1 MAKKKTVSV
10 NTKNPS
16 GLTITRKDNDITFK
30 WKITDANYGAGQQLQ
45 WRVNS
50 KSWNSVSIGKTT
62 TSKTVTINLNNYKPY
77 SQNSPLNSI
86 TFRVRGQRSTYT
98 KGSGD
103 NQTTYNPK
111 WSDWVDKKLTLEKPR
126 VPNATATLSDLY
138 SNVTTFSWN
147 VNTSNTDKRFF
158 QDVQYQTCLIKN
170 SGNIGSKYD
179 KSFGNGGTGGASGTV
194 PLTKTTE
201 DTTMLAQSSSTRWC
215 RFRSRGSHGYSDWKY
230 ISHTYAQPYRAVVS
244 EGKVSRQG
252 QVYVKW
258 EASAYPSHKID
269 QTIVQYAVAT
279 PDPGLECPAG
289 ASWTDGDVSKDT
301 KGTDAARFT
310 VDQMPGLDECLWV
323 RVNTT
328 HDRNDTY
335 GYPYLVDNGVG
346 YLTDPSGLSV
356 STDDATHKA
365 VVTAT
370 NNSAVTDSF
379 LAITYRT
386 ESNPED
392 DLLVGIIPNGS
403 SSVTVQCPNWDDV
416 GNFAFGVQAVVGTY
430 DDRSVGYGNYE
441 VEPLMA
447 SQNIIWAGG
456 TVPVA
461 PSNVTAQATDRSGI
475 VRVGWD
481 WNWSDA
487 DIAVISWSE
496 EPTAWEST
504 SEPSTYE
511 INNMHAAQ
519 WYISGLETGVTW
531 YIRVKL
537 VQTNGDTRTEGPWSE
552 MVALDLSSAPVVP
565 VLELSSPVMTADG
578 DVTASWAYSSTDGT
592 DQAYAEI
599 TTVEVNG
606 DGVWP
611 GVYALSEDVTVD
623 ADKDYFSESGGIYTL
638 ETPGGSEDPS
648 ALGWYEVVP
657 NIIAHTE
664 TAQHVTLNAEEL
676 GWSAGDE
683 YNLAVRVVSA
693 SGRMSDSWSDPVG
706 ITVADAITA
715 TITQTS
721 LDDYKVVSSGA
732 DTVPYLFRPA
742 PTLTDDYDRLLLNS
756 LVGGT
761 LAVNQLVPTASKD
774 STSVH
779 TDTRDKVH
787 FYLRLGGAPYTS
799 LFSKIFGQTGI
810 IETVISATFTG
821 TVETLHSGS
830 QNNLYFLK
838 TTANV
843 NVTNGHKYLYSI
855 NFTGVDLTT
864 VGGVTTKDQFLI
876 DLTAMFGS
884 TIADY
889 VYNLEQGTAGSGV
902 AWLKQYYPSIFSS
915 YQSYNAGTLE
925 SVEANSH
932 VMTGFNQ
939 FDVNGA
945 EIVAGNW
952 AGNVTNK
959 NAHTNGYIEVMPNAE
974 YYFRE
979 DSAVDGLYIRAY
991 DIGKNDL
998 GEFVVKYG
1006 NNAKGF
1012 SFTTPQDAY
1021 YIRVL
1026 WYNTG
1031 GITTDSVKNDNIC
1044 INISSSRNGE
1054 YEAYHSETYAL
1065 DSDLVLRGIP
1075 KITDGVPYYDGD
1087 TYASDRSVNRRYAE
1101 VDFADFTFG
1110 TVTVG
1115 TSGSG
1120 VKYAD
1125 VILAGIKGNERA
1137 ISNKYTWI
1145 TIGNTGA
1152 DRTFKTYSNAFT
1164 IYDNRFTDANT
1175 AKNILISEAVSI
1187 VYMPLTATTET
1198 ADSFEAV
1205 QECYKGGTEEFVS
1218 DNVVPVGH
1226 ETEYA
1231 KAYDM
1236 PTLTEMPLTVTITGA
1251 GTGGTTTLAIERA
1264 ASYYIERPDGT
1275 DLNGYEGETIAL
1287 ETQVGEDQI
1296 TIDLDN
1302 LIGRF
1307 DDGASYRLVATVND
1321 DVGQSAETTL
1331 DFEVHWTHQALIPT
1345 ATATIDT
1352 TQYIAKITPVA
1363 PAGTL
1368 ATDVVDIY
1376 RLSADKPQLVV
1387 ENGTFGTTY
1396 VDPYPTIGEY
1406 GGHRVVFKTDNGD
1419 YITEDNH
1426 LAWVDLGAFEND
1438 NLALRYSVIDFDG
1451 QRLECDFNQS
1461 ISNSFSKDFKE
1472 TQYLGGSVQGDW
1484 NPAISRS
1491 STVNTVFVNTY
1502 DPDAIR
1508 TLRALAAY
1516 PGICHVRTKDGSSYA
1531 ADVQVGDEVSYDKA
1545 GKVISASLTITR
1557 VDPEGYDGMSL
1568 ADWEEGTS

>member
-45 WRVNS
+45 WRVN
-50 KSWNSVSIGKTT
+50 KKKWHSVSIGKTA
-62 TSKTVTINLNNYKPY
+62 TSKTVSINLSNFKPT
-77 SQNSPLNSI
+77 SKNSPLNSI

-103 NQTTYNPK
+103 KAVTYNPK
-111 WSDWVDKKLTLEKPR
+111 WSDWVDKKLTLRVPR
-126 VPNATATLSDLY
+126 VPNAHATLSDTY
-138 SNVTTFSWN
+138 TNVTNFSWS
-147 VNTSNTDKRFF
+147 VNTSNTDRRFF
-158 QDVQYQTCLIKN
+158 RDVQYQTCLVK
-170 SGNIGSKYD
+170 SSGSKGSAYD
-179 KSFGNGGTGGASGTV
+179 KRFGNTVNGASASGSFS
-194 PLTKTTE
+194 KTE
-201 DTTMLAQSSSTRWC
+201 DSAKLAQGSYTRWY
-215 RFRSRGSHGYSDWKY
+215 RFRSRGSKGNSNWKY
-230 ISHTYAQPYRAVVS
+230 VSHTYARPYQAVVK
-244 EGKVSRQG
+244 EATLNDNGK
-252 QVYVKW
+252 VYVKW
-258 EASAYPSHKID
+258 TAASPSSNKI
-269 QTIVQYAVAT
+269 TSTTVQYAVAT

-289 ASWTDGDVSKDT
+289 ASWTDATVSRDT
-301 KGTDAARFT
+301 KGTDAARFP
-310 VDQMPGLDECLWV
+310 VDQLPGLDECLWV

-335 GYPYLVDNGVG
+335 GVPYLVENGIG

-356 STDDATHKA
+356 STDDSTHKA
-365 VVTAT
+365 VITAT
-370 NNSAVTDSF
+370 NDSAVTDSF

-386 ESNPED
+386 ENDPEN

-430 DDRSVGYGNYE
+430 EDRSVDYGNYE
-441 VEPLMA
+441 IEPLMA

-461 PSNVTAQATDRSGI
+461 PSNVTAQATERSGI

-481 WNWSDA
+481 WDWQEA

-519 WYISGLETGVTW
+519 WYIAGLETGMTW

-537 VQTNGDTRTEGPWSE
+537 VKTNGDARTEGPWSE
-552 MVALDLSSAPVVP
+552 VVALDLSSAPVVP

-611 GVYALSEDVTVD
+611 GVYALSEDDAVD
-623 ADKDYFSESGGIYTL
+623 DSKDYFSESGGIYTL
-638 ETPGGSEDPS
+638 EHPSGNEDPS

-706 ITVADAITA
+706 VTVAEAITA
-715 TITQTS
+715 TITETS
-721 LDDYKVVSSGA
+721 LADYHVVSTEA
-732 DTVPYLFRPA
+732 DTTPYLFRPSPA
-742 PTLTDDYDRLLLNS
+742 LTEDYDRLLLDKV
-756 LVGGT
+756 VGGT
-761 LAVNQLVPTASKD
+761 LAVNQLFNGVATSTADGITTEYNANTHIITITNNSRTSNYSSGSNRGYAIAGGAIVGHTYISVFSPTVTGVII
-774 STSVH
+774 STGGNANSTVFRATQSNYYLRVSSAYDFVSTH
-779 TDTRDKVH
+779 PVGDVTS
-787 FYLRLGGAPYTS
+787 FYLN
-799 LFSKIFGQTGI
+799 IF
-810 IETVISATFTG
+810 
-821 TVETLHSGS
+821 
-830 QNNLYFLK
+830 
-838 TTANV
+838 
-843 NVTNGHKYLYSI
+843 
-855 NFTGVDLTT
+855 DLT
-864 VGGVTTKDQFLI
+864 Q
-876 DLTAMFGS
+876 MFGS

-889 VYNLEQGTAGSGV
+889 VYNLEQSTAGSGV
-902 AWLKQYYPSIFSS
+902 AWLKQYYPSIFNS
-915 YQSYNAGTLE
+915 YQPYNAGTLE
-925 SVEANSH
+925 SVQTSAH

-939 FDVNGA
+939 WDEEWETGGISTANGGNTA
-945 EIVAGNW
+945 TAGYYRSKNYIPAFPNTNYYWNVPTSMNAFFYDTDKNFINW
-952 AGNVTNK
+952 TV
-959 NAHTNGYIEVMPNAE
+959 
-974 YYFRE
+974 
-979 DSAVDGLYIRAY
+979 
-991 DIGKNDL
+991 
-998 GEFVVKYG
+998 G
-1006 NNAKGF
+1006 NNAVV
-1012 SFTTPQDAY
+1012 TTPSDTAF
-1021 YIRVL
+1021 IRFRNSTANA
-1026 WYNTG
+1026 WTPYN
-1031 GITTDSVKNDNIC
+1031 NDIC
-1044 INISSSRNGE
+1044 INVSSSRNGE
-1054 YEAYHSETYAL
+1054 YEPYTQTSYPL

-1075 KITDGVPYYDGD
+1075 KLNNGVPYYDGD
-1087 TYASDRSVNRRYAE
+1087 EYASDGSVNRRYGI
-1101 VDFADFTFG
+1101 VDMGSLNYVVSSSDTFYTIITDKKNG
-1110 TVTVG
+1110 FGNIESSKYPTAVSAGIGNLGDKQVVG
-1115 TSGSG
+1115 ENGGKAVYVKDSAFSGYTAAQVKSAMSG
-1120 VKYAD
+1120 VY
-1125 VILAGIKGNERA
+1125 L
-1137 ISNKYTWI
+1137 
-1145 TIGNTGA
+1145 
-1152 DRTFKTYSNAFT
+1152 
-1164 IYDNRFTDANT
+1164 IYELQT
-1175 AKNILISEAVSI
+1175 
-1187 VYMPLTATTET
+1187 PTTET
-1198 ADSFEAV
+1198 ADPFTNPQV
-1205 QECYKGGTEEFVS
+1205 CYKGGTEEFVAS
-1218 DNVVPVGH
+1218 NVVPVGN

-1231 KAYDM
+1231 KTYDM
-1236 PTLTEMPLTVTITGA
+1236 PTLTEMPLTATITGA
-1251 GTGGTTTLAIERA
+1251 GTGGTTTLAIERS

-1302 LIGRF
+1302 LIGRL

-1321 DVGQSAETTL
+1321 DVGQSDETTL
-1331 DFEVHWTHQALIPT
+1331 DFEVHWAHQALIPT

-1352 TQYIAKITPVA
+1352 TQYIAKITPTA
-1363 PAGTL
+1363 PAGAL

-1406 GGHRVVFKTDNGD
+1406 GGHRVVFKTENGD

-1426 LAWVDLGAFEND
+1426 LAWVDLGQFEND
-1438 NLALRYSVIDFDG
+1438 NLDLRYSVIDFDG

-1568 ADWEEGTS
+1568 ADWEEGTA

>member
-45 WRVNS
+45 WRVN
-50 KSWNSVSIGKTT
+50 KKKWHSVSIGKTA
-62 TSKTVTINLNNYKPY
+62 TSKTVSINLSNFKPT
-77 SQNSPLNSI
+77 SKNSPLNSI

-103 NQTTYNPK
+103 KAVTYNPK
-111 WSDWVDKKLTLEKPR
+111 WSDWVDKKLTLRVPR
-126 VPNATATLSDLY
+126 VPNAHATLSDTY
-138 SNVTTFSWN
+138 TNVTNFSWS
-147 VNTSNTDKRFF
+147 VNTSNTDRRFF
-158 QDVQYQTCLIKN
+158 RDVQYQTCLVK
-170 SGNIGSKYD
+170 SSGSKGSAYD
-179 KSFGNGGTGGASGTV
+179 KRFGNTVNGASASGSFS
-194 PLTKTTE
+194 KTE
-201 DTTMLAQSSSTRWC
+201 DSTKLAQGSYTRWY
-215 RFRSRGSHGYSDWKY
+215 RFRSRGSRGNSDWKY
-230 ISHTYAQPYRAVVS
+230 VSHTYAQPYQAVVK
-244 EGKVSRQG
+244 EATLNDNGK
-252 QVYVKW
+252 VYVKW
-258 EASAYPSHKID
+258 TASSPTAHKINS
-269 QTIVQYAVAT
+269 TTVQYAVAT

-289 ASWTDGDVSKDT
+289 ASWTDATVSRDT
-301 KGTDAARFT
+301 KGTDAARFP
-310 VDQMPGLDECLWV
+310 VDQLPGLDECLWV

-335 GYPYLVDNGVG
+335 GVPYLVENGIG

-370 NNSAVTDSF
+370 NDSAVTDSF

-386 ESNPED
+386 ESNPEN

-430 DDRSVGYGNYE
+430 EDRSVDFGNYE
-441 VEPLMA
+441 IEPLMA

-461 PSNVTAQATDRSGI
+461 PSNVTAQATERSGI

-481 WNWSDA
+481 WDWQEA

-519 WYISGLETGVTW
+519 WYVAGLETGVTW
-531 YIRVKL
+531 YFRVKL
-537 VQTNGDTRTEGPWSE
+537 VKTNGDARTEGPWSE

-623 ADKDYFSESGGIYTL
+623 ADKDYFSESDGIYTL
-638 ETPGGSEDPS
+638 ETPGGSEAPS

-706 ITVADAITA
+706 ITVAEAITA
-715 TITQTS
+715 TITETS
-721 LDDYKVVSSGA
+721 LADYHVVSTEA
-732 DTVPYLFRPA
+732 DTTPYLFRPSPA
-742 PTLTDDYDRLLLNS
+742 LEEDYDRLLLDKV
-756 LVGGT
+756 VGGT
-761 LAVNQLVPTASKD
+761 LAWNQMIDAVIGSGESNGVTYTKATDGSVVINGTATARSTFIVSPVNLIPNHKYYMGGFKRPANTTAYMGMGGL
-774 STSVH
+774 
-779 TDTRDKVH
+779 KVDEGN
-787 FYLRLGGAPYTS
+787 GGIWNNPSYTS
-799 LFSKIFGQTGI
+799 ANVRID
-810 IETVISATFTG
+810 ISAGETF
-821 TVETLHSGS
+821 
-830 QNNLYFLK
+830 NNVKVYPVL
-838 TTANV
+838 T
-843 NVTNGHKYLYSI
+843 
-855 NFTGVDLTT
+855 DLT
-864 VGGVTTKDQFLI
+864 L
-876 DLTAMFGS
+876 LNS

-889 VYNLEQGTAGSGV
+889 VYNLETNTSGSGV
-902 AWLKQYYPSIFSS
+902 AWLKQYYPSIFNS
-915 YQSYNAGTLE
+915 YQPYNAGELM
-925 SVEANSH
+925 SVEASAH
-932 VMTGFNQ
+932 VMTGKNSLDYTAMGQGYISGTDGSVVAWSSTLQERVSDYIQIQGGNDYIFSAT
-939 FDVNGA
+939 VNNSSEKWVGIGLYDA
-945 EIVAGNW
+945 
-952 AGNVTNK
+952 NK
-959 NAHTNGYIEVMPNAE
+959 NFIMRVGST
-974 YYFRE
+974 
-979 DSAVDGLYIRAY
+979 
-991 DIGKNDL
+991 
-998 GEFVVKYG
+998 
-1006 NNAKGF
+1006 KGTGAN
-1012 SFTTPQDAY
+1012 FTQ
-1021 YIRVL
+1021 
-1026 WYNTG
+1026 G
-1031 GITTDSVKNDNIC
+1031 
-1044 INISSSRNGE
+1044 ISSTNTANAQYVRVSFRTYGIAENAQLEKGSIVTE
-1054 YEAYHSETYAL
+1054 YQPYVSHSYPL
-1065 DSDLVLRGIP
+1065 DSSLTLRGIP
-1075 KITDGVPYYDGD
+1075 KLDNGVPYYDGD
-1087 TYASDRSVNRRYAE
+1087 IYESG
-1101 VDFADFTFG
+1101 G
-1110 TVTVG
+1110 TVTRVR
-1115 TSGSG
+1115 G
-1120 VKYAD
+1120 V
-1125 VILAGIKGNERA
+1125 LTNQ
-1137 ISNKYTWI
+1137 
-1145 TIGNTGA
+1145 TGA
-1152 DRTFKTYSNAFT
+1152 VGATITLTGFDTTKSVSTICSDVGWGDSFCTLSGNVITLTKALNNAT
-1164 IYDNRFTDANT
+1164 IEY
-1175 AKNILISEAVSI
+1175 
-1187 VYMPLTATTET
+1187 PLATPTTET
-1198 ADSFEAV
+1198 ADPYTNPQV
-1205 QECYKGGTEEFVS
+1205 CYKGGTEEFISSTVI
-1218 DNVVPVGH
+1218 PVGH

-1231 KAYDM
+1231 KTFDM
-1236 PTLTEMPLTVTITGA
+1236 PTLTEMPLTATITGA
-1251 GTGGTTTLAIERA
+1251 GTGGTTTLAIERS

-1302 LIGRF
+1302 LIGRL

-1321 DVGQSAETTL
+1321 DVGQSDDTALE
-1331 DFEVHWTHQALIPT
+1331 FEVHWAHQALIPT

-1352 TQYIAKITPVA
+1352 TQYIAKITPTA
-1363 PAGTL
+1363 PAGAL

-1406 GGHRVVFKTDNGD
+1406 GGHRVVFKTENGD

-1426 LAWVDLGAFEND
+1426 LAWVDLGQFEND
-1438 NLALRYSVIDFDG
+1438 NLDLRYSVIDFDG

-1508 TLRALAAY
+1508 TLRALASY

-1531 ADVQVGDEVSYDKA
+1531 ADVQVGDEISYDKA
-1545 GKVISASLTITR
+1545 GKVVSASLTITR